1 MEQSQIERERATFL
15 AHDQHSLGL
24 PSLFYGSLRAPEVF
38 ELIIGRPM
46 ADVPCEPVVLHR
58 HELARII
65 AGDDF
70 PGIFPT
76 EDNVDLHCLLVPGLT
91 YEEQLRVAWYEW
103 DEYKLSRFETTDGRQ
118 AQAFVPDV
126 DAIHRLHGAIDFKP
140 WSFEEWRE
148 RNLSAAIPNARIWMS
163 KMPDISAKLCAAE

>member
-1 MEQSQIERERATFL
+1 MEQSQIERERASFM

-38 ELIIGRPM
+38 ELVIGRPM
-46 ADVPCEPVVLHR
+46 RDVSAEPVILHR

-76 EDNVDLHCLLVPGLT
+76 QDDVDLQCLLIDGLT

-103 DEYKLSRFETTDGRQ
+103 DEYKLARFETSDGRL

-126 DAIHRLHGAIDFKP
+126 DAIHRVHGGIDFQP

-148 RNLSAAIPNARIWMS
+148 RNLAAAIPNARNWMA